1 MQIEVNLGG
10 CNAFWHFH
18 GSATFQS
25 WLERR
30 PWMRD
35 GGICVIRSRA
45 SNTAAGPL
53 IPAIRRGAHAVHED
67 NGYLTVRVVSCG
79 GAAGTPQQALMRHFG
94 LDINMR
100 PVEARDLIRT
110 RLLDR
115 RQLLIMQDEDEV
127 DLYDWERFFAL
138 TEHYLKAAVPVP
150 LAIVVIDTR
159 AKLTYEPVC
168 HFDTGY
174 TRPQVLADAAIVD
187 DPTIWSRYVHMRA
200 WWDAAGSMDQASAL
214 TSRLATAGVG
224 RDEAVEDALQTFA
237 EELWPTYKQF
247 ENLLHQWLDSGR
259 RPAPAHVEAELL
271 NRGLLWRPPGMQ
283 GLQVVPSVGRSVLK
297 QPSLPEIGVWHLR
310 PAIVCAPLAAELL
323 SLCLLFENR
332 IRLRLSGRGDIGKLK
347 DETKSRHQTFCDGND
362 LQTHYPVRHP
372 APPLKPSDVWAF
384 ASLGETLYS
393 CSPSLVSDVDKSVR
407 DLRNGLA
414 HGHYVGWWHCEQAK
428 KVLRTWNL

>member
-1 MQIEVNLGG
+1 MHIEVNLGG
-10 CNAFWHFH
+10 CNAFWHFQ

-30 PWMRD
+30 PWMKD

-45 SNTAAGPL
+45 ANAAAGPL
-53 IPAIRRGAHAVHED
+53 IPAIRRGAHAVQED

-94 LDINMR
+94 LDPDMR
-100 PVEARDLIRT
+100 PVEARDLIRE

-115 RQLLIMQDEDEV
+115 RQLLIMQDEEEV
-127 DLYDWERFFAL
+127 DLYDWERFLAL

-174 TRPQVLADAAIVD
+174 ARPQVLADAAIVD

-200 WWDAAGSMDQASAL
+200 WWDAAGSMAQASAL
-214 TSRLATAGVG
+214 TSRLAAVGVG
-224 RDEAVEDALQTFA
+224 RDETVEDALQTFA
-237 EELWPTYKQF
+237 EELWPTYKQSGS
-247 ENLLHQWLDSGR
+247 LLHQWLDSGR
-259 RPAPAHVEAELL
+259 RPAPTHVEAELL

-297 QPSLPEIGVWHLR
+297 QPSLPETGVWHLR

-323 SLCLLFENR
+323 SLCLLLENR

-347 DETKSRHQTFCDGND
+347 GETKSRHQKFCEGND
-362 LQTHYPVRHP
+362 LQTYYPARHP
-372 APPLKPSDVWAF
+372 APPSKPSDVWAF
-384 ASLGETLYS
+384 ASLGETLNS
-393 CSPSLVSDVDKSVR
+393 CLPSLVSDIDRGVK

-414 HGHYVGWWHCEQAK
+414 HGHYVGWWHCEQAM
-428 KVLRTWNL
+428 KVLRMWNL